1 MHREVIQ
8 KMKHVAESWQ
18 GLIQGLVTWV
28 SHGYYFVCKTH
39 YPDHKDQKTIDEKLI
54 RKYRADLEKTKR
66 WRVRKETGAAMF
78 ALIRLERG
86 DGISLLHTEG
96 TLPSVYDDRFIDL
109 RIEPLT
115 VRVSESIVFEIL
127 VKHGKTEVC
136 LSGRTY
142 EWMKAGLADA
152 VQTRSKT
159 RIIAQFERLNGLPAY
174 HGIVAQKVAI
184 ATWLLSHEAHGR
196 RVWIGEKI
204 SRVTTRRR
212 PTKSVCFGPPC

>member
-8 KMKHVAESWQ
+8 TMKHVAESWQ

-39 YPDHKDQKTIDEKLI
+39 YPDHKDQSAIDEKLI
-54 RKYRADLEKTKR
+54 RKYRADLEKTKK

-78 ALIRLERG
+78 ALIRLRG
-86 DGISLLHTEG
+86 TAYLLHTEG

-184 ATWLLSHEAHGR
+184 ATWLLQEAHGR
-196 RVWIGEKI
+196 RVWIGRKDL
-204 SRVTTRRR
+204 RVGTRRR
-212 PTKSVCFGPPC
+212 ITRVYV

>member
-1 MHREVIQ
+1 
-8 KMKHVAESWQ
+8 
-18 GLIQGLVTWV
+18 
-28 SHGYYFVCKTH
+28 
-39 YPDHKDQKTIDEKLI
+39 
-54 RKYRADLEKTKR
+54 
-66 WRVRKETGAAMF
+66 VRKETGAAMF
-78 ALIRLERG
+78 ALIRLRG
-86 DGISLLHTEG
+86 TAYLLHTEG

-184 ATWLLSHEAHGR
+184 ATWLLQEAHGR
-196 RVWIGEKI
+196 RVWIGRKDL
-204 SRVTTRRR
+204 RVGTRRR
-212 PTKSVCFGPPC
+212 ITRVYV

>member
-39 YPDHKDQKTIDEKLI
+39 YPDHKDQSAIDEKLI
-54 RKYRADLEKTKR
+54 RKYRADLEKTKK

-78 ALIRLERG
+78 ALIRLRG
-86 DGISLLHTEG
+86 TAYLLHTEG

-184 ATWLLSHEAHGR
+184 ATWLLQEAHGR
-196 RVWIGEKI
+196 RVWIGRKDL
-204 SRVTTRRR
+204 RVGTRRR
-212 PTKSVCFGPPC
+212 ITRVYV

>member
-39 YPDHKDQKTIDEKLI
+39 YPDHTYQSAIDEKLI
-54 RKYRADLEKTKR
+54 RKYRADLEKTKK

-78 ALIRLERG
+78 ALIRLRG
-86 DGISLLHTEG
+86 TAYLLHTEG

-184 ATWLLSHEAHGR
+184 ATWLLQEAHGR
-196 RVWIGEKI
+196 RVWIGRKDL
-204 SRVTTRRR
+204 RVGTRRR
-212 PTKSVCFGPPC
+212 ITRVYV

>member
-1 MHREVIQ
+1 
-8 KMKHVAESWQ
+8 MKHVAESWQ

-39 YPDHKDQKTIDEKLI
+39 YPDHKDQSAIDEKLI
-54 RKYRADLEKTKR
+54 RKYRADLEKTKK

-78 ALIRLERG
+78 ALIRLRG
-86 DGISLLHTEG
+86 TAYLLHTEG

-184 ATWLLSHEAHGR
+184 ATWLLQEAHGR
-196 RVWIGEKI
+196 RVWIGRKDL
-204 SRVTTRRR
+204 RVGTRRR
-212 PTKSVCFGPPC
+212 ITRVYV

>member
-28 SHGYYFVCKTH
+28 SHGYSFVCKTH

-78 ALIRLERG
+78 ALIRLKNTAY
-86 DGISLLHTEG
+86 LLHTEG
-96 TLPSVYDDRFIDL
+96 VLPSVYDDRFIDL
-109 RIEPLT
+109 RKEPLA
-115 VRVSESIVFEIL
+115 VRVSASLVFEIS
-127 VKHGKTEVC
+127 VKNGKTDVC
-136 LSGRTY
+136 LSRRTY
-142 EWMKAGLADA
+142 EWMEAGLTDA

-184 ATWLLSHEAHGR
+184 ARWLLHEAHGR
-196 RVWIGEKI
+196 GIWVGRKDLRV
-204 SRVTTRRR
+204 STRRR
-212 PTKSVCFGPPC
+212 ITRVYV

>member
-39 YPDHKDQKTIDEKLI
+39 YPDRKDQKTIDEKLI

-78 ALIRLERG
+78 ALIRLRG
-86 DGISLLHTEG
+86 TAYLLHTEG

-184 ATWLLSHEAHGR
+184 ATWLLQEAHGR
-196 RVWIGEKI
+196 RVWIGRKDL
-204 SRVTTRRR
+204 RVGTRRR
-212 PTKSVCFGPPC
+212 ITRVYV

>member
-39 YPDHKDQKTIDEKLI
+39 YPDHKDQTAIDEKLV

-78 ALIRLERG
+78 ALIRLRG
-86 DGISLLHTEG
+86 TAYLLHTEG

-109 RIEPLT
+109 RMEPLM
-115 VRVSESIVFEIL
+115 VRVSESIVFEIS
-127 VKHGKTEVC
+127 VKHEKTEVC

-142 EWMKAGLADA
+142 EWMMAGLADA
-152 VQTRSKT
+152 VRTRSKR

-184 ATWLLSHEAHGR
+184 VKWLLHEAHGR
-196 RVWIGEKI
+196 RVWIGRKDL
-204 SRVTTRRR
+204 RVSTRRR
-212 PTKSVCFGPPC
+212 ITRVYV